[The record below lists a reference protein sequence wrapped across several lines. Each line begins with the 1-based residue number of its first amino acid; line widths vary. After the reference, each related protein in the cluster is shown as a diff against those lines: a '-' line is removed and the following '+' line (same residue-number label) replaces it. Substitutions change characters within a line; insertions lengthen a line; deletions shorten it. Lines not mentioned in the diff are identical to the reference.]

1 MVLHQAII
9 FFNEFSTSHNLFI
22 YTGVTFI
29 FLTKLDTDLQEA
41 GCRYHRVKPQFGYP
55 SSFF

>member
-1 MVLHQAII
+1 MVLHQPII

-29 FLTKLDTDLQEA
+29 FLTELDTD
-41 GCRYHRVKPQFGYP
+41 
-55 SSFF
+55 